1 MGIFNGNSIYNDGAA
16 GGGGGGYN
24 DGGDLTPAE
33 YIELANNSFYKL
45 EGNDAA
51 DLNFVIHG
59 ESGVL
64 NSIVEI
70 STNVDSTVSVY
81 VRRNGLL
88 YILSAIDNLIYS
100 NKSYRLVISGDSYT
114 LEEII
119 NVAPTIG
126 KAEINGV
133 YYDVFQFGNKIITQD
148 LGVFLNGYEFES
160 LLDSLEG
167 KWTFPTKSFIDQ
179 IVNDVG
185 LDAIRSTSGWNDG
198 HNGTNTSGLD
208 FYPYGTENSGTIYN
222 AGDISYFW
230 SGPNDEIR
238 RDFIGIRW
246 DMTYFSTFGKKYDKI
261 RVRLVKEL

>member
-1 MGIFNGNSIYNDGAA
+1 MGIFNGKSIYNFGGG

-24 DGGDLTPAE
+24 DGGNLTPAD
-33 YIELANNSFYKL
+33 YIEIENNSFYKL

-51 DLNFVIHG
+51 ALNFVIDG

-100 NKSYRLVISGDSYT
+100 NKNYRLVISGDSYT
-114 LEEII
+114 IEEIV
-119 NVAPTIG
+119 NVAPTIS

-148 LGVFLNGYEFES
+148 LGAWFSFDEFENLLNS
-160 LLDSLEG
+160 LDGE
-167 KWTFPTKSFIDQ
+167 WTFPTKGFIDQ
-179 IVNDVG
+179 IIAEVG
-185 LDAIRSTSGWNDG
+185 INAIRSTSGWTYG
-198 HNGTNTSGLD
+198 NGTNTSGLN
-208 FYPYGTENSGTIYN
+208 FYPYGTDVGGTIYDS
-222 AGDISYFW
+222 GERSIFW
-230 SGPNDEIR
+230 SDRGTTPNTRNYIA
-238 RDFIGIRW
+238 IYYN
-246 DMTYFSTFGKKYDKI
+246 TTSYSTFGSFNKV
-261 RVRLVKEL
+261 RARLVKEL